1 MAFKIHYGYCKLCS
15 QEAQLIVVKKGYCQQ
30 CNEKQKQAKKKAAGK
45 KTVKYNYVR
54 EATGEGEMMR
64 ETVLNMLGD
73 EATRCFVC
81 GIPIAAL
88 TYSNMSH
95 VLSKGKYPEFRLK
108 PENLKVLCHKFIADE
123 KGNNG
128 CHQIWDFRPRSY
140 IENDPMWQEM
150 IELETQLI
158 EEYKRITE
166 E

>member
-1 MAFKIHYGYCKLCS
+1 MFKPFFGICS
-15 QEAQLIVVKKGYCQQ
+15 QCDNEGMLVVKKLWCAR
-30 CNEKQKQAKKKAAGK
+30 CNHENKQKAKKAAGK
-45 KTVKYNYVR
+45 KVAKYQYVR

-95 VLSKGKYPEFRLK
+95 VLPKGKYPEFRLK

-123 KGNNG
+123 NGNNG

-140 IENDPMWQEM
+140 IVNDPMWQEM
-150 IELETQLI
+150 IELETQLK
-158 EEYKRITE
+158 EEYSRIKE
-166 E
+166 